1 MSKTKKRKP
10 IWLKILIWLLS
21 STFSIVA
28 LLGVGCGILYVKYE
42 INAFEVINQIRIL
55 NEDVDLD
62 KLTPNA
68 YSISDMESAKLVT
81 DAGFD
86 GLISYTE
93 QDGYAITPEEV
104 SDNLL
109 GELKFTDRQ
118 IGAII
123 DNLMESQEEINIE
136 IGSIINL
143 KDYGFKIVQVQF
155 SNITETT
162 TDFNVVV
169 KIDLTKLKEENMT
182 SFPLNWIRRGIPDS
196 LYFSATTTITKGANA
211 FEYTTEG
218 KSLVINNLSSEETD
232 SILSTINTFLKIGTT
247 KEFSKIIGDTFINV
261 LIGNESSSGL
271 AYSLKDSGAT
281 DFSFETDGTNS
292 NYFIIEM

>member
-1 MSKTKKRKP
+1 MRRRKP
-10 IWLKILIWLLS
+10 VWLRILIWAVS
-21 STFSIVA
+21 SILSIVA
-28 LLGVGCGILYVKYE
+28 ILGAICGFLYIKYE
-42 INAFEVINQIRIL
+42 INVFEVANQIKIL

-81 DAGFD
+81 DAGLG

-93 QDGYAITPEEV
+93 QNGYEITPDEV
-104 SDNLL
+104 SGNMSA
-109 GELKFTDRQ
+109 ELRFTDKQ

-123 DNLMESQEEINIE
+123 DNLIANETEIMIQ
-136 IGSIINL
+136 IGSEVNL

-162 TDFNVVV
+162 ADFNVVV
-169 KIDLTKLKEENMT
+169 KIDLTKLKQDNMND
-182 SFPLNWIRRGIPDS
+182 FPLNWIRKGVPES
-196 LYFSATTTITKGANA
+196 LYFSATTTITKGTNA

-232 SILSTINTFLKIGTT
+232 SILSTINTFLKLGTA
-247 KEFSKIIGDTFINV
+247 KEFSKIIGDTFVNV

-271 AYSLKDSGAT
+271 AYSLKDAGAI
-281 DFSFETDGTNS
+281 DFSFETDGTN
-292 NYFIIEM
+292 NYFVIEM

>member
-1 MSKTKKRKP
+1 MAKFRKP
-10 IWLKILIWLLS
+10 IWLRILIWAISTLL
-21 STFSIVA
+21 SIVA
-28 LLGVGCGILYVKYE
+28 ILGAICGFLYIKYE
-42 INAFEVINQIRIL
+42 INVFEVASQIKIL
-55 NEDVDLD
+55 NEEIDLS
-62 KLTPNA
+62 KIVPNA
-68 YSISDMESAKLVT
+68 YTDEDMAGAKIVT
-81 DAGFD
+81 DAGLE

-93 QDGYAITPEEV
+93 QNGYEITPDEV
-104 SDNLL
+104 SGNMSA
-109 GELKFTDRQ
+109 ELRFTDKQ

-123 DNLMESQEEINIE
+123 DNLIATETEIMIQ
-136 IGSIINL
+136 IGSEVNL

-169 KIDLTKLKEENMT
+169 KIDLTKLKQDNMND
-182 SFPLNWIRRGIPDS
+182 FPLNWIRKGVPES

-218 KSLVINNLSSEETD
+218 KSLVINNLSSEETV
-232 SILSTINTFLKIGTT
+232 SILSTINTFLKIGTA

-271 AYSLKDSGAT
+271 AYSLKDAGAT
-281 DFSFETDGTNS
+281 DFSFETDGTN
-292 NYFIIEM
+292 NYFVIEM

>member
-1 MSKTKKRKP
+1 MSRRRKP
-10 IWLKILIWLLS
+10 IWLRILIWAVS
-21 STFSIVA
+21 SILSIVA
-28 LLGVGCGILYVKYE
+28 ILGAICGFLYIKYE
-42 INAFEVINQIRIL
+42 INVFEVANQIKIL

-93 QDGYAITPEEV
+93 QNGYEITPDEV
-104 SDNLL
+104 SGNMSA
-109 GELKFTDRQ
+109 ELRFTDKQ

-123 DNLMESQEEINIE
+123 DNLIATETEIMIQ
-136 IGSIINL
+136 IGSEVNL

-169 KIDLTKLKEENMT
+169 KIDLTKLKQDNMND
-182 SFPLNWIRRGIPDS
+182 FPLNWIRKGVPES

-232 SILSTINTFLKIGTT
+232 SILSTINTFLKIGTA

-271 AYSLKDSGAT
+271 AHSLKDAGAT
-281 DFSFETDGTNS
+281 DFSFETDGTN
-292 NYFIIEM
+292 NYFVIEM

>member
-1 MSKTKKRKP
+1 MRRRKP
-10 IWLKILIWLLS
+10 VWLRILIWAVS
-21 STFSIVA
+21 SILSIVA
-28 LLGVGCGILYVKYE
+28 ILGAICGFLYIKYE
-42 INAFEVINQIRIL
+42 INVFEVANQIKIL

-81 DAGFD
+81 DAGLG

-93 QDGYAITPEEV
+93 QNGYEITPDEV
-104 SDNLL
+104 SGNMSA
-109 GELKFTDRQ
+109 ELRFTDKQ

-123 DNLMESQEEINIE
+123 DNLIANETEIMIQ
-136 IGSIINL
+136 IGSEVNL

-162 TDFNVVV
+162 ADFNVVV
-169 KIDLTKLKEENMT
+169 KIDLTKLKQDNMND
-182 SFPLNWIRRGIPDS
+182 FPLNWIRKGVPES
-196 LYFSATTTITKGANA
+196 LYFSATTTITKGTNA

-232 SILSTINTFLKIGTT
+232 SILSTINTFLKIGTA
-247 KEFSKIIGDTFINV
+247 KEFSKIIGDTFVNV

-271 AYSLKDSGAT
+271 AYSLKDAGAI
-281 DFSFETDGTNS
+281 DFSFETDGTN
-292 NYFIIEM
+292 NYFVIEM

>member
-1 MSKTKKRKP
+1 MAKFRKP
-10 IWLKILIWLLS
+10 IWLRILIWAIS
-21 STFSIVA
+21 SILSIVA
-28 LLGVGCGILYVKYE
+28 ILGAICGFLYIKYE
-42 INAFEVINQIRIL
+42 INVFEVANQIKIL

-93 QDGYAITPEEV
+93 QNGYKITPDEV
-104 SDNLL
+104 SGNMSA
-109 GELKFTDRQ
+109 ELRFTDKQ

-123 DNLMESQEEINIE
+123 DNLIANETEIMIQ
-136 IGSIINL
+136 IGTEVNL

-169 KIDLTKLKEENMT
+169 KIDLTKLKQDNMKD
-182 SFPLNWIRRGIPDS
+182 FPLNWIRKGVPES
-196 LYFSATTTITKGANA
+196 LYFSATTTITKSANA

-232 SILSTINTFLKIGTT
+232 SILSTINTFLKIGTA
-247 KEFSKIIGDTFINV
+247 KEFSKIIGETFVNV

-271 AYSLKDSGAT
+271 AYSLKDAGAT
-281 DFSFETDGTNS
+281 DFSFETDGTN
-292 NYFIIEM
+292 NYFVIEM